1 MAIKPPEILNRLPSV
16 SELLEKPPVRNLVE
30 RWNRSVVAGNVRSY
44 LEELKNDV
52 RRRAAELPSLR
63 ELAERAASYVV
74 SRQQRSLGAAI
85 NATGQI
91 WGPQW
96 TSQPLGDTAL
106 EHSVAVGREFIWPAE
121 EHESAISDLEAKIC
135 RLTGAQAAVA
145 VHSYSGAT
153 WLALAALASNREVL
167 VDRSDNGSFNS
178 GEPIS
183 KLAAVANVW
192 LRDVGRAEQA
202 ATTNFE
208 NAASQN
214 TAAILTLGPDAN
226 YPAGQTESAQLEGL
240 VALSR
245 DREIPLIGAL
255 GPAPIIDPPT
265 AIPWP
270 GRSVRATIAAG
281 ADLVIVRGDGLI
293 GGPACAILV
302 GNSSA
307 VSRIASSPMFRA
319 WRLDALR
326 SAALAATLE
335 CYEDAE
341 RRVESLPIWQLLTA
355 PIENLRNRA
364 ERIAPQLAQAAG
376 IAAAVAVETR
386 SPIFPTAF
394 DGTPSY
400 GVALTTSEGAIGN
413 LDKRLRGLPM
423 PIIGRVEDDRLIL
436 DLRTVLPRQ
445 DRILVET
452 IVGATPSDEHSAQ
465 PEAAPAATTGI
476 SDTPSN

>member
-52 RRRAAELPSLR
+52 RRRTAELPSLR
-63 ELAERAASYVV
+63 ELAERAARYVV

-96 TSQPLGDTAL
+96 TSQPHGDAAL
-106 EHSVAVGREFIWPAE
+106 ERSVAVGREFTWTAE
-121 EHESAISDLEAKIC
+121 EHESMASELEARIC
-135 RLTGAQAAVA
+135 RLTSAQAAVA
-145 VHSYSGAT
+145 VHSYSGAI

-167 VDRSDNGSFNS
+167 VDRSDHGDFKS

-183 KLAAVANVW
+183 KLAAASNVW
-192 LRDVGRAEQA
+192 LREVSHAEQA

-208 NAASQN
+208 NAASPN
-214 TAAILTLGPDAN
+214 TAAVLTMGLDADC
-226 YPAGQTESAQLEGL
+226 PAGKAESGQLEGL

-245 DREIPLIGAL
+245 DREIPLICVL
-255 GPAPIIDPPT
+255 GPAPIIDPPAT
-265 AIPWP
+265 FLWP

-293 GGPACAILV
+293 DGPACAILV
-302 GNSSA
+302 GNSST
-307 VSRIASSPMFRA
+307 VSRIASSPMFSA

-355 PIENLRNRA
+355 PVENLRNRA

-376 IAAAVAVETR
+376 ITSAVAVETR
-386 SPIFPTAF
+386 SPIFPTAL
-394 DGTPSY
+394 DDYSSY
-400 GVALTTSEGAIGN
+400 GVALTAPDGAIGD
-413 LDKRLRGLPM
+413 LDKRLRGLLM

-452 IVGATPSDEHSAQ
+452 IVGAAPSDENSAQ
-465 PEAAPAATTGI
+465 PAAAPAATTGI
-476 SDTPSN
+476 GDAPSN

>member
-74 SRQQRSLGAAI
+74 SRQQQSLGAAI

-96 TSQPLGDTAL
+96 TSQPLGDAAL
-106 EHSVAVGREFIWPAE
+106 EHSVAVGREFIWPADG
-121 EHESAISDLEAKIC
+121 HESSISDLEAKIC

-145 VHSYSGAT
+145 VHSYSGAI

-167 VDRSDNGSFNS
+167 VDRSDDSDFKS

-183 KLAAVANVW
+183 KLAAAANVW
-192 LRDVGRAEQA
+192 LREVGHAEQV

-214 TAAILTLGPDAN
+214 TAAMLSMGSDPN
-226 YPAGQTESAQLEGL
+226 CPAGQTESAQLEGL

-265 AIPWP
+265 TIPWP

-293 GGPACAILV
+293 GGPTCAILV

-307 VSRIASSPMFRA
+307 VSRIASSPMFSA

-335 CYEDAE
+335 CYEDD
-341 RRVESLPIWQLLTA
+341 RRLESLPVWQLLTA
-355 PIENLRNRA
+355 PVENLRNRA
-364 ERIAPQLAQAAG
+364 ERIAPQLAQTAG

-386 SPIFPTAF
+386 SPIFPTAL
-394 DGTPSY
+394 DGYPSY
-400 GVALTTSEGAIGN
+400 GVALTTSDGDVGN
-413 LDKRLRGLPM
+413 LDKRLRGRPM
-423 PIIGRVEDDRLIL
+423 PIVGRVEDDRLIL

-445 DRILVET
+445 DRILLET
-452 IVGATPSDEHSAQ
+452 IVGAAPSDETSAQ
-465 PEAAPAATTGI
+465 AAAAPPAAAGI
-476 SDTPSN
+476 SDAPSN